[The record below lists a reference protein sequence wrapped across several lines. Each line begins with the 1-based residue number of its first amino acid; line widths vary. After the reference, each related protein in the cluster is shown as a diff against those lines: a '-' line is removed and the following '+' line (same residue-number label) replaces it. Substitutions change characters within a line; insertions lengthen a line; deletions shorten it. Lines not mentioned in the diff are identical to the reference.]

1 MKVGYSSE
9 LAIRRKASQ
18 ITQAELADNIGVD
31 VEVIRK
37 IEIGEYKPND
47 ALKGRIEQWLGHI
60 VLATSE

>member
-37 IEIGEYKPND
+37 IEIGEYEPND
-47 ALKGRIEQWLGHI
+47 ILKSRIEQWLGHI